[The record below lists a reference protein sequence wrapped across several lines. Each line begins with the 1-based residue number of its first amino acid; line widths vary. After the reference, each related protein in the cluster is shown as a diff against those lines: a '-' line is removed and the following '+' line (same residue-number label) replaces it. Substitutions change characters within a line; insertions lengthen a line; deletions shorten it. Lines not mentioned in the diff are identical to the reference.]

1 MRIVDNQIKYE
12 ILYNLFPGE
21 TFVYHGQVYMM
32 CSLQADTVVPF
43 DKDKQRLIID
53 LSTGSVQ
60 AMDKY
65 TYVYPKEYEVREYA
79 KDSNI

>member
-1 MRIVDNQIKYE
+1 MRIVDDHIKYE

-21 TFVYHGQVYMM
+21 TFVYNGQVYMM
-32 CSLQADTVVPF
+32 CRLPEGSMYVVDT
-43 DKDKQRLIID
+43 DKHRLVIE

-60 AMDKY
+60 VMDKY